1 MDTSIIID
9 SFLNSNSVINFTPG
23 NISDFLFRFL
33 VDIISI
39 TILVRLI
46 YYPRHKNQDYVFTYF
61 IFNCLIFIV
70 CYLLNNAKMMFGV
83 AFGLFAIF
91 SIIRYRTVSI
101 PICEMGYFFT
111 CVTLGIIN
119 SMTNYQEHFYEI
131 LFSNFIAI
139 GLVILLEIFF
149 KNEQQVFRSI
159 NYDKLELLRP
169 ENRLIL
175 MEDLRKR
182 TGLQVTDVKVDR
194 IDLVKNICRLRVYF
208 LSDVDSDNYSVSDQN
223 EDDDD

>member
-1 MDTSIIID
+1 
-9 SFLNSNSVINFTPG
+9 
-23 NISDFLFRFL
+23 
-33 VDIISI
+33 
-39 TILVRLI
+39 
-46 YYPRHKNQDYVFTYF
+46 
-61 IFNCLIFIV
+61 
-70 CYLLNNAKMMFGV
+70 MFGV

-101 PICEMGYFFT
+101 PIREMGYFFT

-131 LFSNFIAI
+131 LLSNIIAI
-139 GLVILLEIFF
+139 GLVIVLESFF
-149 KNEQQVFRSI
+149 KIERQVFRNI

-169 ENRLIL
+169 ENKLIL

-194 IDLVKNICRLRVYF
+194 IDLVKNVCRLRVYF
-208 LSDVDSDNYSVSDQN
+208 LSDTDSDNYIVSDQN
-223 EDDDD
+223 EEDDD

>member
-1 MDTSIIID
+1 
-9 SFLNSNSVINFTPG
+9 
-23 NISDFLFRFL
+23 
-33 VDIISI
+33 
-39 TILVRLI
+39 
-46 YYPRHKNQDYVFTYF
+46 
-61 IFNCLIFIV
+61 
-70 CYLLNNAKMMFGV
+70 MMFGV

-101 PICEMGYFFT
+101 PIREMGYFFT

-169 ENRLIL
+169 ENKLIL

>member
-1 MDTSIIID
+1 
-9 SFLNSNSVINFTPG
+9 
-23 NISDFLFRFL
+23 
-33 VDIISI
+33 
-39 TILVRLI
+39 
-46 YYPRHKNQDYVFTYF
+46 
-61 IFNCLIFIV
+61 
-70 CYLLNNAKMMFGV
+70 MMFGV

-101 PICEMGYFFT
+101 PIREMGYFFT

-149 KNEQQVFRSI
+149 KNEQQVFRNI

-169 ENRLIL
+169 ENKLIL

>member
-1 MDTSIIID
+1 
-9 SFLNSNSVINFTPG
+9 
-23 NISDFLFRFL
+23 
-33 VDIISI
+33 
-39 TILVRLI
+39 
-46 YYPRHKNQDYVFTYF
+46 
-61 IFNCLIFIV
+61 
-70 CYLLNNAKMMFGV
+70 MMFGV

-101 PICEMGYFFT
+101 PIREMGYFFT

-131 LFSNFIAI
+131 LLSNFIAI

-159 NYDKLELLRP
+159 NYDKLELLQP
-169 ENRLIL
+169 ENKLIL

>member
-1 MDTSIIID
+1 
-9 SFLNSNSVINFTPG
+9 
-23 NISDFLFRFL
+23 
-33 VDIISI
+33 
-39 TILVRLI
+39 
-46 YYPRHKNQDYVFTYF
+46 
-61 IFNCLIFIV
+61 
-70 CYLLNNAKMMFGV
+70 MMFGV

-101 PICEMGYFFT
+101 PIREMGYFFT

-149 KNEQQVFRSI
+149 KNEQQVFRNI

-175 MEDLRKR
+175 IEDLRKR

>member
-1 MDTSIIID
+1 M
-9 SFLNSNSVINFTPG
+9 
-23 NISDFLFRFL
+23 
-33 VDIISI
+33 
-39 TILVRLI
+39 
-46 YYPRHKNQDYVFTYF
+46 
-61 IFNCLIFIV
+61 
-70 CYLLNNAKMMFGV
+70 
-83 AFGLFAIF
+83 
-91 SIIRYRTVSI
+91 
-101 PICEMGYFFT
+101 
-111 CVTLGIIN
+111 
-119 SMTNYQEHFYEI
+119 
-131 LFSNFIAI
+131 SNFIAI

-149 KNEQQVFRSI
+149 KNEQQVFRNI

-175 MEDLRKR
+175 IEDLRKR

>member
-1 MDTSIIID
+1 
-9 SFLNSNSVINFTPG
+9 
-23 NISDFLFRFL
+23 
-33 VDIISI
+33 
-39 TILVRLI
+39 
-46 YYPRHKNQDYVFTYF
+46 
-61 IFNCLIFIV
+61 
-70 CYLLNNAKMMFGV
+70 MFGV

-101 PICEMGYFFT
+101 PIREMGYFFT

-149 KNEQQVFRSI
+149 KNEQQVFRNI

-175 MEDLRKR
+175 IEDLRKR

>member
-1 MDTSIIID
+1 
-9 SFLNSNSVINFTPG
+9 
-23 NISDFLFRFL
+23 
-33 VDIISI
+33 
-39 TILVRLI
+39 
-46 YYPRHKNQDYVFTYF
+46 
-61 IFNCLIFIV
+61 
-70 CYLLNNAKMMFGV
+70 MMFGV

-101 PICEMGYFFT
+101 PIREMGYFFT

-175 MEDLRKR
+175 IEDLRKR

>member
-1 MDTSIIID
+1 
-9 SFLNSNSVINFTPG
+9 
-23 NISDFLFRFL
+23 
-33 VDIISI
+33 
-39 TILVRLI
+39 
-46 YYPRHKNQDYVFTYF
+46 
-61 IFNCLIFIV
+61 
-70 CYLLNNAKMMFGV
+70 MFGV

-101 PICEMGYFFT
+101 PIREMGYFFT

-131 LFSNFIAI
+131 LLSNFIAI

-169 ENRLIL
+169 ENKLIL

>member
-1 MDTSIIID
+1 
-9 SFLNSNSVINFTPG
+9 
-23 NISDFLFRFL
+23 
-33 VDIISI
+33 
-39 TILVRLI
+39 
-46 YYPRHKNQDYVFTYF
+46 
-61 IFNCLIFIV
+61 
-70 CYLLNNAKMMFGV
+70 MMFGV

-101 PICEMGYFFT
+101 PIREMGYFFT

>member
-1 MDTSIIID
+1 
-9 SFLNSNSVINFTPG
+9 
-23 NISDFLFRFL
+23 
-33 VDIISI
+33 
-39 TILVRLI
+39 
-46 YYPRHKNQDYVFTYF
+46 
-61 IFNCLIFIV
+61 
-70 CYLLNNAKMMFGV
+70 MFGV

-101 PICEMGYFFT
+101 PIREMGYFFT

-169 ENRLIL
+169 ENRLI
-175 MEDLRKR
+175 
-182 TGLQVTDVKVDR
+182 
-194 IDLVKNICRLRVYF
+194 Y
-208 LSDVDSDNYSVSDQN
+208 
-223 EDDDD
+223 

>member
-1 MDTSIIID
+1 
-9 SFLNSNSVINFTPG
+9 
-23 NISDFLFRFL
+23 
-33 VDIISI
+33 
-39 TILVRLI
+39 
-46 YYPRHKNQDYVFTYF
+46 
-61 IFNCLIFIV
+61 
-70 CYLLNNAKMMFGV
+70 MMFGV

-101 PICEMGYFFT
+101 PIREMGYFFT

-131 LFSNFIAI
+131 LLSNFIAI

-169 ENRLIL
+169 ENKLIL